1 MNDLQS
7 ALQNWEDKFRQ
18 DPRSDEQIITLA
30 LSKDPD
36 ADAESEEYWLTIGL
50 LQHRF
55 PEILPRVGDLLRCE
69 DQKSR
74 EAAAYILGQSRCSA
88 KWDARQCA
96 GLLAAAA
103 SHEKAPRPLAAMLH
117 AMGHLHD
124 ESVIPTSVAFR
135 QHEDSEVRLAVTHT
149 LSQFENP
156 EAIQALIELS
166 ADSNYDVRNWAT
178 FNLGSMI
185 DTDTPAIRDALAA
198 RLHETECEALGEAIV
213 GLARRGDVRLLPPLM
228 DLFDTLDRDDLRS
241 WIIMMEVIDELAER
255 TVAKSEQVWLPALRR
270 AEQIGFGD
278 REELRKA
285 LLAYPPTPNL
295 TP

>member
-1 MNDLQS
+1 V
-7 ALQNWEDKFRQ
+7 A
-18 DPRSDEQIITLA
+18 
-30 LSKDPD
+30 
-36 ADAESEEYWLTIGL
+36 
-50 LQHRF
+50 
-55 PEILPRVGDLLRCE
+55 DLLRCE

-74 EAAAYILGQSRCSA
+74 EAAGNILGQNRCSA
-88 KWDARQCA
+88 KWDAKLCA
-96 GLLAAAA
+96 GLLAAASSCETA
-103 SHEKAPRPLAAMLH
+103 SKPLAAMLH
-117 AMGHLHD
+117 ALGHLHD
-124 ESVIPTSVAFR
+124 ENSIPAIVGFR
-135 QHEDSEVRLAVTHT
+135 RHEDAEVRLAATHA
-149 LSQFENP
+149 LNQFDNP

-166 ADSNYDVRNWAT
+166 VDSNYDVRNWAT

-241 WIIMMEVIDELAER
+241 WIIMMEVMDELAER